1 MCNIAVVTGDGGHS
15 AWFQSRVQV
24 LVRSLR
30 AHQTGPL
37 SPLCGDRPK
46 AEEEPSRS
54 VPPPPPPPPRRPLQ
68 LGRSLASRWQQ
79 YSPGPLRRLKKF
91 FSVSSEQEQNEG
103 SESEGDD
110 VRKEQP
116 VTSHDDVKKEQPVTS
131 HDDVKTEQPVTADV
145 KRNHADDL
153 PAPCES
159 PVATGSKDASVF
171 GTVREPQQD
180 INDSVKEHRG
190 SLAEGLTITERP
202 DRCSQ
207 NLENKLSPDSGNIPA
222 HAHPHPSHN
231 NENATHSDTLH
242 ILQHETQ
249 QPAVCFLEHHDTD
262 DSFDG
267 EGNTPAQKDFNKQF
281 YVLTAASEDEDDREC
296 WQQGA
301 MTQWRRTDNGAG
313 TVKGRATIVQDGIH
327 DCAVISKQPA
337 PFQGL
342 SGDVNTCHSEVELT
356 FINRKLDKET
366 RAFEETGTSEKL
378 STVLSVDGTGDIA
391 GVVNCAMAQ
400 NADGECLKLGEGG
413 YDKAGEQV
421 AVTLPDM
428 ATSLAVSDV
437 EEPPRSVMSLPSI
450 VLDLPQTTDNPP
462 NSSDVTTS
470 DSGTHRHPKL
480 QLQISPNCTQSPAR
494 KSPVTVQEWVDSLP
508 LHHR

>member
-1 MCNIAVVTGDGGHS
+1 
-15 AWFQSRVQV
+15 
-24 LVRSLR
+24 VRSLR
-30 AHQTGPL
+30 AHQAGSL

-54 VPPPPPPPPRRPLQ
+54 VPPPRRPLQ

-103 SESEGDD
+103 WESEGDD
-110 VRKEQP
+110 VRSEQL
-116 VTSHDDVKKEQPVTS
+116 VTSHDDVRKER
-131 HDDVKTEQPVTADV
+131 PVTADV

-153 PAPCES
+153 PVPCES
-159 PVATGSKDASVF
+159 PIATGSKDAGVF
-171 GTVREPQQD
+171 GTVTESQQD
-180 INDSVKEHRG
+180 IDTVKEHRG
-190 SLAEGLTITERP
+190 TISEELTIPERL
-202 DRCSQ
+202 DRWSQ
-207 NLENKLSPDSGNIPA
+207 NLENKPSPDSGNIPA
-222 HAHPHPSHN
+222 HSHPHPSHE
-231 NENATHSDTLH
+231 NENATHSETLH

-249 QPAVCFLEHHDTD
+249 QPAVCLLEHPDTD

-267 EGNTPAQKDFNKQF
+267 EGNTSAQKDFNKQF
-281 YVLTAASEDEDDREC
+281 YVLTAATEDEDDREC

-313 TVKGRATIVQDGIH
+313 TVKGRAMIVQDGIH
-327 DCAVISKQPA
+327 DCAVISKQLV

-342 SGDVNTCHSEVELT
+342 SGDVNTCHSEGEVKL
-356 FINRKLDKET
+356 INRKLDEET
-366 RAFEETGTSEKL
+366 RAFEETGTSELL
-378 STVLSVDGTGDIA
+378 STVVSVDGTCDTTS
-391 GVVNCAMAQ
+391 VVICSMAQ
-400 NADGECLKLGEGG
+400 NVDEECLKLEQGG
-413 YDKAGEQV
+413 CDKGGEQV
-421 AVTLPDM
+421 AVTVPDM
-428 ATSLAVSDV
+428 ATSLEVSDV

-450 VLDLPQTTDNPP
+450 VLDFPQTDNPP
-462 NSSDVTTS
+462 NSSDVTIS
-470 DSGTHRHPKL
+470 DSGLHRHPKL

>member
-1 MCNIAVVTGDGGHS
+1 LCNIVVVTGDGGHS

-30 AHQTGPL
+30 AHQAGSL

-46 AEEEPSRS
+46 SEEEPSRS
-54 VPPPPPPPPRRPLQ
+54 VPPPRRPLQ
-68 LGRSLASRWQQ
+68 LGRSLANRWQQ

-91 FSVSSEQEQNEG
+91 FSVSSEQEQHEDW
-103 SESEGDD
+103 ESEGDDVRKGQPVTSHDD

-116 VTSHDDVKKEQPVTS
+116 VTG
-131 HDDVKTEQPVTADV
+131 DV

-153 PAPCES
+153 PVPCES
-159 PVATGSKDASVF
+159 PVATGSKDAGVF
-171 GTVREPQQD
+171 GTVRERHQD
-180 INDSVKEHRG
+180 INDSVKEHRRAL
-190 SLAEGLTITERP
+190 SEELTITERL

-207 NLENKLSPDSGNIPA
+207 NLENKPSPDSGNIPA
-222 HAHPHPSHN
+222 HSHPHPSHN
-231 NENATHSDTLH
+231 NENATFSQTLH

-249 QPAVCFLEHHDTD
+249 QPAVCLLEHPDTD

-267 EGNTPAQKDFNKQF
+267 EGNTSAQKDFNKQF
-281 YVLTAASEDEDDREC
+281 YVLTAATEDEDDREC

-327 DCAVISKQPA
+327 DRAVISKQLA
-337 PFQGL
+337 PFQGS
-342 SGDVNTCHSEVELT
+342 SGDVNTCHSEAELT
-356 FINRKLDKET
+356 FINRKLDVET
-366 RAFEETGTSEKL
+366 RAFEETGTSVL
-378 STVLSVDGTGDIA
+378 SSTVVSVDGTGDTS
-391 GVVNCAMAQ
+391 VVNYSMAQ
-400 NADGECLKLGEGG
+400 NVDEECLKLEEGG
-413 YDKAGEQV
+413 CDKGEEQV
-421 AVTLPDM
+421 AVTVPDM
-428 ATSLAVSDV
+428 ATSLEVSDV

-450 VLDLPQTTDNPP
+450 VLELPQITDNPP
-462 NSSDVTTS
+462 NSSDVTIS
-470 DSGTHRHPKL
+470 DSGPHRHPKL

>member
-1 MCNIAVVTGDGGHS
+1 
-15 AWFQSRVQV
+15 
-24 LVRSLR
+24 
-30 AHQTGPL
+30 
-37 SPLCGDRPK
+37 
-46 AEEEPSRS
+46 
-54 VPPPPPPPPRRPLQ
+54 
-68 LGRSLASRWQQ
+68 LASRWQQ

-91 FSVSSEQEQNEG
+91 FSVSSEQEQNECWE
-103 SESEGDD
+103 SESDD
-110 VRKEQP
+110 VRKEQL
-116 VTSHDDVKKEQPVTS
+116 VTSHDDVRK
-131 HDDVKTEQPVTADV
+131 EQPVTADV

-153 PAPCES
+153 PVPCES
-159 PVATGSKDASVF
+159 PVATGSKDAGVF

-190 SLAEGLTITERP
+190 ALSEELTITERR
-202 DRCSQ
+202 DICSQ
-207 NLENKLSPDSGNIPA
+207 NLEDKPSPDSGNIPA
-222 HAHPHPSHN
+222 HSHPHPSHN
-231 NENATHSDTLH
+231 NENATHSETLH

-249 QPAVCFLEHHDTD
+249 QPAVCLSVHPDTD

-267 EGNTPAQKDFNKQF
+267 EGNTSAQKDFNKEF
-281 YVLTAASEDEDDREC
+281 YVLTAASEDEDEREC

-327 DCAVISKQPA
+327 DCAVISKQRA

-342 SGDVNTCHSEVELT
+342 SDDVNTCHSEVELT
-356 FINRKLDKET
+356 FINRKLDEET

-378 STVLSVDGTGDIA
+378 LSTFLSVDGTGDTS
-391 GVVNCAMAQ
+391 VVNCSMAQ
-400 NADGECLKLGEGG
+400 NVDEECLKLEEGG
-413 YDKAGEQV
+413 CDKGGEHV
-421 AVTLPDM
+421 AVTVLDM
-428 ATSLAVSDV
+428 ATSLEVSDV

-450 VLDLPQTTDNPP
+450 VLDLPQPTANPP
-462 NSSDVTTS
+462 NSSDVTIS
-470 DSGTHRHPKL
+470 DSGPHRHPKL

>member
-30 AHQTGPL
+30 AHQAGSL

-54 VPPPPPPPPRRPLQ
+54 VPPPPPRRPLQ

-91 FSVSSEQEQNEG
+91 FSVGSEQEQNECW
-103 SESEGDD
+103 ESEGDD
-110 VRKEQP
+110 VRKEP
-116 VTSHDDVKKEQPVTS
+116 VTSHDDVRKEEPVTS
-131 HDDVKTEQPVTADV
+131 DV
-145 KRNHADDL
+145 KRNNADDL
-153 PAPCES
+153 QVPCES
-159 PVATGSKDASVF
+159 PVATGSKDAGVF
-171 GTVREPQQD
+171 GKVRESQQD

-190 SLAEGLTITERP
+190 SLSEGLTITERRN
-202 DRCSQ
+202 RCSQ
-207 NLENKLSPDSGNIPA
+207 NLDNKPSPVSGNIPTRS
-222 HAHPHPSHN
+222 HPNPSHN
-231 NENATHSDTLH
+231 NKNATHSDTLH

-249 QPAVCFLEHHDTD
+249 QPAVCLPEHPDTD

-267 EGNTPAQKDFNKQF
+267 EVNTSAQKDFNKQF
-281 YVLTAASEDEDDREC
+281 YVLTAASEDDDDREC

-313 TVKGRATIVQDGIH
+313 TVKGRATIVQDDIH
-327 DCAVISKQPA
+327 DCAVISKQLA

-342 SGDVNTCHSEVELT
+342 SGDVNICHSEDELT
-356 FINRKLDKET
+356 LINRKLDEET
-366 RAFEETGTSEKL
+366 RASGEIGTSEKLL
-378 STVLSVDGTGDIA
+378 STVLSVDGTGDTTS
-391 GVVNCAMAQ
+391 VVNCSMAQ
-400 NADGECLKLGEGG
+400 NVDEECLKLEESGFDKGGEH
-413 YDKAGEQV
+413 V
-421 AVTLPDM
+421 AVTTVPDM
-428 ATSLAVSDV
+428 AASLAVSDV
-437 EEPPRSVMSLPSI
+437 EEPPRSVMSVPSI
-450 VLDLPQTTDNPP
+450 VLELPQTTDIPP
-462 NSSDVTTS
+462 NSSDVTVS
-470 DSGTHRHPKL
+470 DSGPHRHPKL

-494 KSPVTVQEWVDSLP
+494 KSPVTVQEWIDSLP